1 MMDNQKKEV
10 FLMTDN
16 PREILKEFNQGASA
30 LAKADP
36 ERMQAW
42 RGMAKAAFVGGAL
55 DAKTKELIAAALGL
69 AIQCKYCIVHHT
81 YEALKAGATRE
92 ELLEA
97 AYTTIGMSG
106 GPSFTYVATLFMDSI
121 NEFAPDFG
129 K

>member
-1 MMDNQKKEV
+1 
-10 FLMTDN
+10 MTEN
-16 PREILKEFNQGASA
+16 PREILNEFNQGASN

-36 ERMQAW
+36 ERMQGW
-42 RGMAKAAFVGGAL
+42 GGLRKAAFAGGTL
-55 DAKTKELIAAALGL
+55 DKKTKELIAASIGL

-92 ELLEA
+92 ELIEA

-106 GPSFTYVATLFMDSI
+106 GPSLTYVATLFLDSI